1 MCALFE
7 YTGLYP
13 CLVSAAAAAYYTENS
28 SRAVKGIY
36 TDAAIISPSVPLF
49 RHESGSLLSSPRE
62 LCVVTCP
69 APNLGAMAGDEREA
83 SLALRRR
90 MVKVLTLF
98 ASKAAAA
105 ADSDAAGDGP
115 GVDTVI
121 LGAWGC
127 GVFKHD
133 PADVVAHWGELL
145 QGKFAGV
152 FKRVVF
158 AIIDE
163 ETCEVFQRAF
173 ASESRHGGGGR
184 GGRGGGSGSGKS
196 GGKGGGGEKEMKG
209 KKGLKSKQRKDASR
223 AKRHS

>member
-145 QGKFAGV
+145 QGQFAGV

-173 ASESRHGGGGR
+173 ASESRHG
-184 GGRGGGSGSGKS
+184 
-196 GGKGGGGEKEMKG
+196 
-209 KKGLKSKQRKDASR
+209 AAAVVAVAVAAAVVR
-223 AKRHS
+223 AVERVAEERRR

>member
-1 MCALFE
+1 M
-7 YTGLYP
+7 
-13 CLVSAAAAAYYTENS
+13 SAAAAAYYTENS

-69 APNLGAMAGDEREA
+69 APNLGAMADDEREA

-98 ASKAAAA
+98 ASKVAAA
-105 ADSDAAGDGP
+105 ADSDTAGDGP
-115 GVDTVI
+115 GMDTVI

-133 PADVVAHWGELL
+133 PADVAAHWRELL
-145 QGKFAGV
+145 QGQFAGV

-163 ETCEVFQRAF
+163 ETCEVFQGAF
-173 ASESRHGGGGR
+173 ASESRHGSGGGGGGR
-184 GGRGGGSGSGKS
+184 GGRGGRGGGGGSGKS
-196 GGKGGGGEKEMKG
+196 GGKGGGGKKKMKG
-209 KKGLKSKQRKDASR
+209 KKGMKSRQRKDANC